1 MNTLMTLP
9 AQWQGMSAA
18 FIEGALFAA
27 NANPKPMEPEVWLSA
42 LINGGGDDATTVT
55 VNDADKV
62 AILNQFEMQYR
73 FVKAGE
79 YQLPASLVWQQDG
92 ANQVALR
99 EFAQGFLA
107 VWVFIEPNWQQQT
120 VSDGTMRMLSALLTT
135 LMLLVD
141 ETETLA
147 LMEQAGVTDI
157 PVPTELY
164 VQLPLMLTE
173 VMMAADQ
180 LQIGASAQ
188 AINPFKGIGRNDP
201 CPCESGK
208 KFKKCCGKTL

>member
-9 AQWQGMSAA
+9 SHWQGMSAA

-27 NANPKPMEPEVWLSA
+27 NANPKPMEPEIWLPV
-42 LINGGGDDATTVT
+42 LINGGGDEAAVVMVD
-55 VNDADKV
+55 DADKMP
-62 AILNQFEMQYR
+62 ILSHFEMQYR
-73 FVKAGE
+73 KVKAGE
-79 YQLPASLVWQQDG
+79 YQLPTNLIWQQDG
-92 ANQVALR
+92 SNQNALR
-99 EFAQGFLA
+99 EFAEGFLA
-107 VWVFIEPNWQQQT
+107 VWAFIEPNWQQQT

-147 LMEQAGVTDI
+147 LMEQAGVTGV
-157 PVPTELY
+157 PAPTELY
-164 VQLPLMLTE
+164 AQLPLMLTE

-180 LQIGASAQ
+180 LQIGFGAQ
-188 AINPFKGIGRNDP
+188 AINPFKGIGRNDL
-201 CPCESGK
+201 CPCKSGK

>member
-1 MNTLMTLP
+1 MNTLITLP
-9 AQWQGMSAA
+9 PHWQGMSAA

-27 NANPKPMEPEVWLSA
+27 NANPKPMEPEVWLSV
-42 LINGGGDDATTVT
+42 LMNGGGDEVAVVMVDE
-55 VNDADKV
+55 ADKMP
-62 AILNQFEMQYR
+62 ILNHFEMQYR
-73 FVKAGE
+73 MVKAGE
-79 YQLPASLVWQQDG
+79 YQLPDCLIWQQDG
-92 ANQVALR
+92 CDQIALR

-107 VWVFIEPNWQQQT
+107 VWTFIEPNWQQQT

-141 ETETLA
+141 EAETLA
-147 LMEQAGVTDI
+147 QMAQAGVTGM
-157 PVPTELY
+157 PAASELY

-180 LQIGASAQ
+180 LQIGSGAQ

-208 KFKKCCGKTL
+208 KFKQCCGKTL

>member
-1 MNTLMTLP
+1 MNTLMALP
-9 AQWQGMSAA
+9 AHWQGMSAT

-27 NANPKPMEPEVWLSA
+27 NANPKPMEPEVWLPV
-42 LINGGGDDATTVT
+42 LINGGGDDTTV
-55 VNDADKV
+55 VMVDDADKMP
-62 AILNQFEMQYR
+62 ILNHFEMQYR
-73 FVKAGE
+73 MVKAGE
-79 YQLPASLVWQQDG
+79 YQLPECLIWQQDG
-92 ANQVALR
+92 VNQVALR
-99 EFAQGFLA
+99 EFAEGFLA
-107 VWVFIEPNWQQQT
+107 VWVFIEPNWEQQT

-147 LMEQAGVTDI
+147 LMEQAGVTGV
-157 PVPTELY
+157 PAPTELY
-164 VQLPLMLTE
+164 AQLPLMLTE

-180 LQIGASAQ
+180 LQIGSGAQ
-188 AINPFKGIGRNDP
+188 AINPFKGIGRNDL

>member
-1 MNTLMTLP
+1 MNTLMALP
-9 AQWQGMSAA
+9 AHWQGMSAA

-27 NANPKPMEPEVWLSA
+27 NANPKPMEPEVWLPV
-42 LINGGGDDATTVT
+42 LINGGGDDTTV
-55 VNDADKV
+55 VMVDDADKMP
-62 AILNQFEMQYR
+62 ILNHFEMQYR
-73 FVKAGE
+73 MVKAGE
-79 YQLPASLVWQQDG
+79 YQLPECLIWQQDG
-92 ANQVALR
+92 VNQVALR
-99 EFAQGFLA
+99 EFAEGFLA
-107 VWVFIEPNWQQQT
+107 VWVFIEPNWEQQT

-147 LMEQAGVTDI
+147 LMEQAGVTGV
-157 PVPTELY
+157 PAPTELY
-164 VQLPLMLTE
+164 AQLPLMLTE

-180 LQIGASAQ
+180 LQIGSGAQ

-208 KFKKCCGKTL
+208 KFKQCCGKTL

>member
-9 AQWQGMSAA
+9 SHWQGMSAA

-27 NANPKPMEPEVWLSA
+27 NANPKPMEPEIWLPA
-42 LINGGGDDATTVT
+42 LINGGGDDAAV
-55 VNDADKV
+55 VMVDDADKML
-62 AILNQFEMQYR
+62 ILNHFEMQYR
-73 FVKAGE
+73 RVKAGE
-79 YQLPASLVWQQDG
+79 YQLPESLVWQQDG
-92 ANQVALR
+92 SNQNALR

-107 VWVFIEPNWQQQT
+107 VWVFIEPNWEQQT

-147 LMEQAGVTDI
+147 LMEQAGMTGV
-157 PVPTELY
+157 PVSSELY
-164 VQLPLMLTE
+164 AQLPLMLTE

-180 LQIGASAQ
+180 LQIGSGAQ

-208 KFKKCCGKTL
+208 KFKQCCGKTL

>member
-27 NANPKPMEPEVWLSA
+27 NANPKSMEPEVWLSA
-42 LINGGGDDATTVT
+42 LINGGGDDAATVT
-55 VNDADKV
+55 VDDADKV
-62 AILNQFEMQYR
+62 VILNHFEMQYR

-79 YQLPASLVWQQDG
+79 YQLPASLIWQQDG
-92 ANQVALR
+92 TNQVALR

-107 VWVFIEPNWQQQT
+107 VWTFIEPNWQQQT

-141 ETETLA
+141 EAQTLA
-147 LMEQAGVTDI
+147 QMEQAGVTGM
-157 PVPTELY
+157 PAPSELY
-164 VQLPLMLTE
+164 AQLPLMLTE

-180 LQIGASAQ
+180 LQIGAGAQ

-208 KFKKCCGKTL
+208 KFKQCCGKTL